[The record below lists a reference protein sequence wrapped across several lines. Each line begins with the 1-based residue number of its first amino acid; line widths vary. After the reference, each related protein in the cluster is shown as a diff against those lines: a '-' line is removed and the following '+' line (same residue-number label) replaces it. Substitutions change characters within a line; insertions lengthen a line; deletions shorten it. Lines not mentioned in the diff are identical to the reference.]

1 MYLILKMI
9 ILTFSCGPQ
18 IWRGAWWNKSGKRE
32 DILTR
37 DPTCSSCESIRR
49 VVSSLGKGDLD
60 HLGFK
65 DLPVIPR
72 TTYHPDLPCFTLYKI
87 SDRWLIEI
95 TRITNNDIIVKPS
108 VGNHAS
114 RAFHLWRKVIST
126 IAVSRIYQ
134 SYVGILTYIISLS
147 FLSFFLLRNL
157 ICKEERNVSISLQQQ
172 SSLIEIT

>member
-9 ILTFSCGPQ
+9 ILTFSCGPK

-49 VVSSLGKGDLD
+49 VGSSLGKGDLD
-60 HLGFK
+60 HLGFE

-72 TTYHPDLPCFTLYKI
+72 TTYHTDLPCFTLYKI

-95 TRITNNDIIVKPS
+95 TRITFCWKSCWGVSSLEEGDLDHRSFKDLPVIRGTSKLPHLSIIFIVLSIEKF
-108 VGNHAS
+108 NMQ
-114 RAFHLWRKVIST
+114 RRK
-126 IAVSRIYQ
+126 RC
-134 SYVGILTYIISLS
+134 
-147 FLSFFLLRNL
+147 F
-157 ICKEERNVSISLQQQ
+157 QQFATTE